1 MILTK
6 RSFSLLGL
14 LLLCYFLAA
23 MLTTIPS
30 AVQSCTPLQPNV
42 PAWPRNSTVYVNL
55 SNLNTEQ
62 RRQVTAAIAAWNQA
76 NQTNGSYVYFSFDT
90 PTVPD
95 PFQLTFQIGDTKVD
109 KDTNQIPASQIDI
122 ERCVDNQGSL
132 KCATVSFNLNVK
144 NIDQFGNQVPQLD
157 EKVSS
162 TGFLKA
168 ALHELGHSMGFGE
181 GVVNRNQPTSGAC
194 AADGQTP
201 GSTVMNGMCGA
212 NDWGN
217 NMPTSVQPC
226 DNQRINSVSQYQCSL
241 SAAACSPYA
250 FEPASCLCMTLGT
263 GGGDPDGCPDH
274 PSSVECGSWFICEGC
289 CPCTPIVVDVDGN
302 GFSLTSAEEGVAFDL
317 NGNGIKQGRLAW
329 SSAASDDAWLVL
341 DRNGNGLIDDGSE
354 MFGNFTPQRP
364 PPEGIPK
371 NGFNALAVFDE
382 IAFGGDGDGWLTARD
397 RIFRSLRLWQDVNHD
412 GVSQASELYSLE
424 ERGLTSIDL
433 SYKSSE
439 RVDQYGNH
447 FRFRAKVQDVHGR
460 QLGRWAWDVFLTSA
474 P

>member
-6 RSFSLLGL
+6 RSFSLSLFV
-14 LLLCYFLAA
+14 LCSFLV
-23 MLTTIPS
+23 LVFTTQPGI
-30 AVQSCTPLQPNV
+30 VQSCTPLEPNI
-42 PAWPRNSTVYVNL
+42 PAWPRNSTIYVDL
-55 SNLNTEQ
+55 SNLNIEQ

-76 NQTNGSYVYFSFDT
+76 NQTNGSYVYFSFAT
-90 PTVPD
+90 PTAPN
-95 PFQLTFQIGDTKVD
+95 PFQLTFKIGTTNPDAR
-109 KDTNQIPASQIDI
+109 TNQIPASQINTS
-122 ERCVDNQGSL
+122 ECVDEQGNL
-132 KCATVSFNLNVK
+132 KCATISFNLDIK
-144 NIDQFGNQVPQLD
+144 SIDQFGNQVPQLD

-181 GVVNRNQPTSGAC
+181 GLLNHDSPTSGPC
-194 AADGQTP
+194 AGDGQTP

-226 DNQRINSVSQYQCSL
+226 DNQRITSVSQYQCAL

-250 FEPASCLCMTLGT
+250 FEPASCLCMTMSAE
-263 GGGDPDGCPDH
+263 GGDPDGCPDH

-289 CPCTPIVVDVDGN
+289 CPCTPIIVDVDGN
-302 GFSLTSAEEGVAFDL
+302 GFSLTSAEDGVAFDL

-329 SSAASDDAWLVL
+329 SGAASDDAWLVL

-354 MFGNFTPQRP
+354 MFGNFTSQPAPR
-364 PPEGIPK
+364 EGIPK
-371 NGFNALAVFDE
+371 NGFNAVAVFDQ
-382 IAFGGDGDGWLTARD
+382 IAFGGNGDGWLTNSD
-397 RIFRSLRLWQDVNHD
+397 RIFGSLRLWQDLNHD

-447 FRFRAKVQDVHGR
+447 FRFRAKVQDVRGR

>member
-6 RSFSLLGL
+6 HSFTL
-14 LLLCYFLAA
+14 LLLVVLCYLVV
-23 MLTTIPS
+23 MLTTRPT
-30 AVQSCTPLQPNV
+30 AVQSCTPLRPNI

-55 SNLNTEQ
+55 SNLNAEQ
-62 RRQVTAAIAAWNQA
+62 RRQVTAAVAAWNQA
-76 NQTNGSYVYFSFDT
+76 NQTNGSYVYFSFAT
-90 PTVPD
+90 PIIPSS
-95 PFQLTFQIGDTKVD
+95 FKLTFQVGDTRED
-109 KDTNQIPASQIDI
+109 EDTHQIPSSQINIDD
-122 ERCVDNQGSL
+122 CVDGQGNL
-132 KCATVSFNLNVK
+132 KCATISFNLNIK
-144 NIDQFGNQVPQLD
+144 NIDSAGNQVPQLD
-157 EKVSS
+157 ETVSS

-181 GVVNRNQPTSGAC
+181 GVVNRASPTSGAC

-226 DNQRINSVSQYQCSL
+226 DNQRIASVSQYQCSL
-241 SAAACSPYA
+241 SPAACSPNA
-250 FEPASCLCMTLGT
+250 FEPASCLCMYAGPEW
-263 GGGDPDGCPDH
+263 GDPNGCPDH

-289 CPCTPIVVDVDGN
+289 CPCTPIIVDVEGN
-302 GFSLTSAEEGVAFDL
+302 GFRLTSAEDGVAFDL
-317 NGNGIKQGRLAW
+317 NGNGVKQGRLAW
-329 SSAASDDAWLVL
+329 SSTASDDAWLVL

-354 MFGNFTPQRP
+354 MFGNFTPQPSPRA
-364 PPEGIPK
+364 GTPK

-382 IAFGGDGDGWLTARD
+382 IAFGGDGDGWLTKHD
-397 RIFRSLRLWQDVNHD
+397 RIFRALRLWQDLNHD
-412 GVSQASELYSLE
+412 GISQASELYSLE
-424 ERGLTSIDL
+424 ERGLSSIDL

-439 RVDQYGNH
+439 RLDQFGNH
-447 FRFRAKVQDVHGR
+447 FRFRAKVQDVRGR

>member
-1 MILTK
+1 MNLTK
-6 RSFSLLGL
+6 RSFSLSLFV
-14 LLLCYFLAA
+14 LCSFLV
-23 MLTTIPS
+23 LVFTTQPS
-30 AVQSCTPLQPNV
+30 AVQTCTPIEDVV
-42 PAWPRNSTVYVNL
+42 PAWPRNSIVYVNL
-55 SNLNTEQ
+55 SNLNSEQ

-76 NQTNGSYVYFSFDT
+76 NQTNGSYVHFSFDT
-90 PTVPD
+90 PTIPN
-95 PFQLTFQIGDTKVD
+95 PFQLTFKIGDTKVD
-109 KDTNQIPASQIDI
+109 QRTSQIPASQIDTSD
-122 ERCVDNQGSL
+122 CVDGQGNL
-132 KCATVSFNLNVK
+132 KCATISFNLNVK
-144 NIDQFGNQVPQLD
+144 NIDSSGNQVPQLD

-181 GVVNRNQPTSGAC
+181 GVVNRNSPTSGAC

-226 DNQRINSVSQYQCSL
+226 DNQRITSVSQYQCSL

-250 FEPASCLCMTLGT
+250 FEPASCLCMTMGT

-289 CPCTPIVVDVDGN
+289 CPCTPIIVDVEGN

-317 NGNGIKQGRLAW
+317 NGNGVKQGRLAW
-329 SSAASDDAWLVL
+329 SSVASDDAWLVL

-354 MFGNFTPQRP
+354 MFGNFTPQPSPR
-364 PPEGIPK
+364 EGLPK

-382 IAFGGDGDGWLTARD
+382 IAFGGDGDGWLTSRD
-397 RIFRSLRLWQDVNHD
+397 RVFRLLRLWQDLNHD
-412 GVSQASELYSLE
+412 GVSQASELCSLE
-424 ERGLTSIDL
+424 ERGLSSIDL

-447 FRFRAKVQDVHGR
+447 FRFRAKIQDVRGR
-460 QLGRWAWDVFLTSA
+460 HLGRWAWDVFLTSA

>member
-6 RSFSLLGL
+6 HSFSLSLFV
-14 LLLCYFLAA
+14 LCSFLV
-23 MLTTIPS
+23 LVYTTQPS
-30 AVQSCTPLQPNV
+30 AVQTCTPIEDVVQ
-42 PAWPRNSTVYVNL
+42 AWPRNSTVYVNL
-55 SNLNTEQ
+55 SNLNSEQ
-62 RRQVTAAIAAWNQA
+62 RRQVTAAIASWNQA
-76 NQTNGSYVYFSFDT
+76 NQTNGSYVRFSFDT
-90 PTVPD
+90 PTAPN
-95 PFQLTFQIGDTKVD
+95 PFQLTFQIGDTKLD
-109 KDTNQIPASQIDI
+109 QRTGQIPASQIDI
-122 ERCVDNQGSL
+122 DGCFDGQGNL
-132 KCATVSFNLNVK
+132 KCATISFNLNIK
-144 NIDQFGNQVPQLD
+144 NIDSSGNQVPQLD

-181 GVVNRNQPTSGAC
+181 GVVNRNSPTSGAC

-226 DNQRINSVSQYQCSL
+226 DNQRITSVSQYQCSL

-250 FEPASCLCMTLGT
+250 FEPASCLCMTIGAE
-263 GGGDPDGCPDH
+263 GGDPDGCPDH

-289 CPCTPIVVDVDGN
+289 CPCTPIIVDVEGN

-317 NGNGIKQGRLAW
+317 NGNGVKQGRLAW
-329 SSAASDDAWLVL
+329 SNAASDDAWLVL

-354 MFGNFTPQRP
+354 MFGNFTPQPSPR
-364 PPEGIPK
+364 EGIPK

-382 IAFGGDGDGWLTARD
+382 IAFGGNGDGWLTSGD
-397 RIFRSLRLWQDVNHD
+397 RIFRSLRLWQDLNHD
-412 GVSQASELYSLE
+412 GVSQESELYSLE
-424 ERGLTSIDL
+424 ERGLTSIEL

-447 FRFRAKVQDVHGR
+447 FRFRAKVEDVRGR